1 MFVIYAMSERTKSMP
16 YQFRRARVVA
26 GVAVAAAGALA
37 LSGVAQASDNST
49 RLGLA
54 TAHVR
59 ASAPLSPLPTLLPIP
74 CVPVLHLVSCP
85 PSLRITD
92 VPTANPKSSGV
103 TSPNVLSPE
112 LAEVVAAQGSNK
124 LENGTPAVPYYGY
137 NGDGSL
143 MPAPG
148 DLPSATHKVEA
159 TKTEPDKNTYLRL
172 NNQHG
177 ADPAYNYGTH
187 FVFQGHEG
195 GSPGYL
201 TRINLDADAA
211 HRVTLLATTDVNN
224 VPLPR
229 FDGSTWDPWAQRLL
243 FTAELGNAG
252 GVWQSTTDVNAQ
264 VQDIS
269 AALGRGGYEG
279 IQNDSAGQLAIVED
293 AGGATVAGTNARIP
307 NSFVYRFVPVN
318 PGDLTKGKL
327 EALQVL
333 SNATHQPITFQPIDA
348 AHPQGNAFSPD
359 QRALHT
365 YGNTFDTKWV
375 TVHDTAA
382 DPSGTAFDANALA
395 KAAGA
400 TPFKRPENGQ
410 FRPGSNFREFFF
422 DETGDTN
429 ANSTAN
435 ADFGGWGSVLKL
447 AQSNPRADTGKL
459 SLVYQGDGVHA
470 AFDNVAFTD
479 TDHLAVVEDAGD
491 TLHTQHNAL
500 DSGYLLDV
508 TQNYADPHN
517 KPVRFLA
524 QGRDPSATLDSA
536 FLGMP
541 GFQNDG
547 DNEITGIHVSDGDAS
562 INGILGAKPPTPFT
576 NGWRVFYTQQHGDNP
591 TWEIISAVR

>member
-1 MFVIYAMSERTKSMP
+1 MQ

-49 RLGLA
+49 SLGLTTANVGA
-54 TAHVR
+54 TAQ
-59 ASAPLSPLPTLLPIP
+59 LPPIP
-74 CVPVLHLVSCP
+74 CIPGLPFVTCP
-85 PSLRITD
+85 PSLQLTN
-92 VPTANPKSSGV
+92 VPTANPKAPGV

-112 LAEVVAAQGSNK
+112 LAEVVTAQGSNK
-124 LENGTPAVPYYGY
+124 LENGTAAVPYYGY
-137 NGDGSL
+137 DGDGPL
-143 MPAPG
+143 LPAPG
-148 DLPSATHKVEA
+148 DLPNATHKVEA
-159 TKTEPDKNTYLRL
+159 SKTEPDKNTYLRL

-187 FVFQGHEG
+187 FIFQGHEA
-195 GSPGYL
+195 GSPGYI

-211 HRVTLLATTDVNN
+211 HRVTLLATQDTALHD
-224 VPLPR
+224 LPA

-243 FTAELGNAG
+243 FTSENGLVPGGNGAKG
-252 GVWQSTTDVNAQ
+252 GVWQSTTEPNT

-279 IQNDSAGQLAIVED
+279 IQNDSAGQLIIVED
-293 AGGATVAGTNARIP
+293 SSGATVPGIPSTNATNAKLP
-307 NSFVYRFVPVN
+307 NSFVFRFVPVN
-318 PGDLTKGKL
+318 PTDLTKGKL
-327 EALQVL
+327 QALQVF
-333 SNATHQPITFQPIDA
+333 SNTTRQPITFQPIDA

-359 QRALHT
+359 QQALHT

-375 TVHDTAA
+375 TVHDTAT

-410 FRPGSNFREFFF
+410 FRPGSNFREFYF

-429 ANSTAN
+429 ASSTAN
-435 ADFGGWGSVLKL
+435 ADFGGWGSILKL
-447 AQSNPRADTGKL
+447 VQNNPRADTGKL
-459 SLVYQGDGVHA
+459 SLVYKGDGVHA

-479 TDHLAVVEDAGD
+479 ADHLAIVEDAGD
-491 TLHTQHNAL
+491 TLHTQRNAL

-508 TQNYADPHN
+508 TKNYADANN
-517 KPVRFLA
+517 KPLRFLA
-524 QGRDPSATLDSA
+524 QGRDPSATLDSG

-541 GFQNDG
+541 GLAGFQNEG

-562 INGILGAKPPTPFT
+562 INGILGAKVPTPFA
-576 NGWRVFYTQQHGDNP
+576 NGWRIFYTQQHGDNP
-591 TWEIISAVR
+591 TWEIIPAVR